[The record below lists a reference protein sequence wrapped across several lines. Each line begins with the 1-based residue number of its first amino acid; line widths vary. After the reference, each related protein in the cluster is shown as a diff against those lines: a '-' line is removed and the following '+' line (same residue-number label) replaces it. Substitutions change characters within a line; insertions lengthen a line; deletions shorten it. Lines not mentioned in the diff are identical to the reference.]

1 MIDATPPFRESMN
14 DFVRIVPL
22 VIISPVRDESNLIT
36 KTLDSIVA
44 QTVRP
49 IEWVIVD
56 DGSKDNTAAIVQAYA
71 DKYPFI
77 RLVSITDRGFR
88 KLGGGVIAAFKFGLT
103 QIATP
108 NYEFIAKL
116 DGDMS
121 FGPQYLETM
130 FKAFDADAKL
140 AAVSGKVFRPENGQL
155 IEEWTIDEHVAGQFK
170 LYRWTAFCEIGG
182 FVEEVLWDGIDV
194 HTARMKGWH
203 TMSFDDPNARLMHH
217 RLMGSSDKNVYR
229 GRLRLGRGIYF
240 MGYHPLYA
248 LASGIFRMRE
258 KPFII
263 GGLLII
269 AGYIKAAFQNV
280 PRYDNP
286 EFRAYLQNWQL
297 NQLKAKIMGSTR

>member
-1 MIDATPPFRESMN
+1 MN
-14 DFVRIVPL
+14 VANIPDQPKTVVPL
-22 VIISPVRDESNLIT
+22 VIVSPVRDEAALIA
-36 KTLDSIVA
+36 KTLDSVVA
-44 QTVRP
+44 QTVQP
-49 IEWVIVD
+49 LEWVIVD
-56 DGSKDNTAAIVQAYA
+56 DGSTDDTAAIVQRYA

-77 RLVSITDRGFR
+77 HLVTIQDRGFR
-88 KLGGGVIAAFKFGLT
+88 KLGGGVVAAFKFGLT
-103 QIATP
+103 QIRAP
-108 NYEFIAKL
+108 QYDYIAKL

-121 FGPQYLETM
+121 FAPQYLEIM
-130 FKAFDADAKL
+130 FKAFDEDPKL

-170 LYRWTAFCEIGG
+170 LYRWPAYCEIGG

-203 TMSFDDPNARLMHH
+203 TQSFDHPDARLIHH

-248 LASGIFRMRE
+248 LASSIFRMRE

-263 GGLLII
+263 GGVLIMV
-269 AGYIKAAFQNV
+269 GFVKAFFQGV

-297 NQLKAKIMGSTR
+297 KKLKEKVWG

>member
-1 MIDATPPFRESMN
+1 MQVTTPKDLAPQAP
-14 DFVRIVPL
+14 RIVPL
-22 VIISPVRDESNLIT
+22 VIISPVRDESALIA

-49 IEWVIVD
+49 MEWVIVD
-56 DGSKDNTAAIVQAYA
+56 DGSKDNTAAIVQTYA

-77 RLVSITDRGFR
+77 RLVKITDRGFR
-88 KLGGGVIAAFKFGLT
+88 KLGGGVVAAFKFGLT
-103 QIATP
+103 QIAAP
-108 NYEFIAKL
+108 KYDFIAKL

-121 FGPQYLETM
+121 FGPLYLETM
-130 FKAFDADAKL
+130 FTAFDANPKL
-140 AAVSGKVFRPENGQL
+140 AAVSGKVYRPENGGFV
-155 IEEWTIDEHVAGQFK
+155 EEWTIDEHVAGQFK
-170 LYRWTAFCEIGG
+170 LYRWTAFCEIDG

-194 HTARMKGWH
+194 HTARMKGWN
-203 TMSFDDPNARLMHH
+203 TMSFDDPNARLIHH

-248 LASGIFRMRE
+248 LASSVFRMRE

-269 AGYIKAAFQNV
+269 VGYVKAALQGV

-297 NQLKAKIMGSTR
+297 AQLKARFTGQSH